1 MAYAYANQPQNRAA
15 AIAGVAAIHAG
26 LGALLI
32 YGLATGSFA
41 PPESPK
47 LSAGQIPIEPPPPP
61 EPTAEP
67 SPDKAQEASSR
78 PVVAP
83 LPPTSLATSPP
94 RVDTSDIILPPA
106 PPVPVPLPNVAPTV
120 APPPPPPSPTP
131 SFDPVAARP
140 SNSPGGWVTQADYR
154 QAWISREYTG
164 TVGFRLSVGASGR
177 VENCSVTRSSGVSA
191 LDQATCQLITRRA
204 RFDPAKNGQGRAVAG
219 TYSSAVRWQLPD

>member
-1 MAYAYANQPQNRAA
+1 MVVQLYLKMDRADLA
-15 AIAGVAAIHAG
+15 TKIWKSMVAADEDST
-26 LGALLI
+26 LTS
-32 YGLATGSFA
+32 LA
-41 PPESPK
+41 
-47 LSAGQIPIEPPPPP
+47 SAWVNI
-61 EPTAEP
+61 A
-67 SPDKAQEASSR
+67 SDKAQEASSR